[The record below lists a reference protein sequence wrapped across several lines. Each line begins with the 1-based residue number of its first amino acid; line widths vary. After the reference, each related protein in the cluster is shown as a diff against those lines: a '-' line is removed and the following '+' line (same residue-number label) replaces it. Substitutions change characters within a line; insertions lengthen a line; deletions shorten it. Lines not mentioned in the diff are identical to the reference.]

1 MKWAIAMVDGILN
14 VLKPPGMTS
23 HDVIGYLRRVLQTKK
38 IGHTGTL
45 DPDAAGVLPVFI
57 GSATRL
63 LEYSGEETKS
73 YRVELRFGIKTDTAD
88 DRGSAIETSTVYR
101 PSSKEL
107 ETVLSKFTG
116 SLMQIPPMYSAVRHD
131 GKKLYQ
137 LARAGL
143 TIERE
148 PRPIAIY
155 KLDIVYQE
163 DDYLVLDVECSKGTF
178 IRTLCEDIAAALGMC
193 GTVSF
198 LLRTRSGK
206 FTVSEAKTLEE
217 IAESP
222 IEHIL
227 PVEFAVEHFPELKL
241 TDKQA
246 LRISQGVVT
255 SISGVTEG
263 KYRLKTLAGSFIG
276 IGTAN
281 NGMVKADKVI
291 YPFTQIL

>member
-88 DRGSAIETSTVYR
+88 DSGNAIETSTVYR

-255 SISGVTEG
+255 SISGVAEG
-263 KYRLKTLAGSFIG
+263 KYRLKTLAGGFIG
-276 IGTAN
+276 IGAAN

>member
-88 DRGSAIETSTVYR
+88 DSGNAIETSTVYR

-255 SISGVTEG
+255 SISGVAEG

>member
-88 DRGSAIETSTVYR
+88 DSGNAIETSTVYR

-155 KLDIVYQE
+155 KLDIFYQE
-163 DDYLVLDVECSKGTF
+163 DDYVVLDVECSKGTF

-291 YPFTQIL
+291 YPFTQML

>member
-88 DRGSAIETSTVYR
+88 DSGNAIETSTVYR

-241 TDKQA
+241 IDKQA

>member
-1 MKWAIAMVDGILN
+1 
-14 VLKPPGMTS
+14 
-23 HDVIGYLRRVLQTKK
+23 
-38 IGHTGTL
+38 
-45 DPDAAGVLPVFI
+45 
-57 GSATRL
+57 
-63 LEYSGEETKS
+63 
-73 YRVELRFGIKTDTAD
+73 
-88 DRGSAIETSTVYR
+88 
-101 PSSKEL
+101 
-107 ETVLSKFTG
+107 
-116 SLMQIPPMYSAVRHD
+116 
-131 GKKLYQ
+131 
-137 LARAGL
+137 
-143 TIERE
+143 
-148 PRPIAIY
+148 
-155 KLDIVYQE
+155 
-163 DDYLVLDVECSKGTF
+163 
-178 IRTLCEDIAAALGMC
+178 MC

>member
-1 MKWAIAMVDGILN
+1 M
-14 VLKPPGMTS
+14 
-23 HDVIGYLRRVLQTKK
+23 
-38 IGHTGTL
+38 
-45 DPDAAGVLPVFI
+45 
-57 GSATRL
+57 
-63 LEYSGEETKS
+63 
-73 YRVELRFGIKTDTAD
+73 RFGIKTDTAD
-88 DRGSAIETSTVYR
+88 DSGNAIETSTVYR

-206 FTVSEAKTLEE
+206 FTVSEAKMLEE

>member
-88 DRGSAIETSTVYR
+88 DSGNAIETSTVYR

-163 DDYLVLDVECSKGTF
+163 DDYLVLDLECSKGTF